1 MEIPPT
7 PGLEAILHSI
17 PRSSPL
23 AALPVVREDRA
34 QVAAILEAMV
44 GAPGEVA
51 VRPMEV
57 VEAQVVL
64 PDILET
70 VALVVQAQQL
80 TTTVHRAVPV
90 QAAAVVAR
98 AAAWPVLGKVAAAV

>member
-1 MEIPPT
+1 MEIPLIPE
-7 PGLEAILHSI
+7 PEVILRLILRLLLMEA
-17 PRSSPL
+17 P
-23 AALPVVREDRA
+23 PVVREGRA
-34 QVAAILEAMV
+34 QAAAILEAMV

-70 VALVVQAQQL
+70 VALVVQARQL

-90 QAAAVVAR
+90 QAVVVVAR
-98 AAAWPVLGKVAAAV
+98 AAAWPVLGKVAAVV